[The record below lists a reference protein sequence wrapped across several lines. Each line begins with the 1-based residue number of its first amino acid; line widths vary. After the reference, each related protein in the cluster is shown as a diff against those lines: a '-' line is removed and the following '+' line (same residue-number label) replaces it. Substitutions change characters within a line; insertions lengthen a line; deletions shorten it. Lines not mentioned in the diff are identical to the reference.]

1 MRDEDGEIVLV
12 NVRGKPLL
20 PKRSTGNSSRRTLQ
34 TLLESTVSIA
44 IVTAVMF
51 YLGHVYYQN
60 FFGSFGG
67 PLTFP
72 SVGTNDYLTKAFDL
86 ATTSF
91 VQILVLIWLATFVVL
106 LEVDELIS
114 RVQIVTNVITE
125 QNRVIGSQEWEL
137 RRISREKRRLLK
149 NLRSSNHAS
158 YVSYVSENPGIEIS
172 HKMNWSHWLLRIFP
186 YHVTWRGALGGIT
199 LNLYILLTIV
209 LMVVTA
215 IRLDAMDTDRW
226 IIAGMVATF
235 PLIASL
241 LGKSIFHVVRSRMK
255 SELFARLY
263 FAFVAFLIIVF
274 TAEFF
279 AGSLGRYD
287 ARQFME
293 GHGAG
298 SYLTIFDVRGDRPDL
313 ERMTFRVVIQREG
326 DYYVVPSDQ
335 TDIERATLVVIP
347 KSEIISQ
354 TTEAVEP

>member
-20 PKRSTGNSSRRTLQ
+20 PKKSTGNPSRRTLQ
-34 TLLESTVSIA
+34 ILLESTVSIA

-60 FFGSFGG
+60 FFGSFGA

-72 SVGTNDYLTKAFDL
+72 PMGTNDYLTKSFDL

-91 VQILVLIWLATFVVL
+91 VQILVLIWLVTFVVL
-106 LEVDELIS
+106 LEADELIS
-114 RVQIVTNVITE
+114 RVQVVTNMITE
-125 QNRVIGSQEWEL
+125 QNRVIGSLEWEF
-137 RRISREKRRLLK
+137 RRISRKKRQWLK
-149 NLRSSNHAS
+149 KLESNKHAS
-158 YVSYVSENPGIEIS
+158 YVDHVAKNPGIESS
-172 HKMNWSHWLLRIFP
+172 HKMNWSHWLFRIFP
-186 YHVTWRGALGGIT
+186 YHVTWLGTLGGIT
-199 LNLYILLTIV
+199 LNLYLFLTIV
-209 LMVVTA
+209 LMIVTA
-215 IRLDAMDTDRW
+215 IRLDAMDTDGW
-226 IIAGMVATF
+226 IIAGIVATF

-241 LGKSIFHVVRSRMK
+241 LGKSIFHVIRSRMK
-255 SELFARLY
+255 SQLSARLY

-279 AGSLGRYD
+279 AGSLGRHD

-313 ERMTFRVVIQREG
+313 EGKTFRVVIQREG

>member
-72 SVGTNDYLTKAFDL
+72 SMGTNDYLTKAFDL

-125 QNRVIGSQEWEL
+125 QNLTCPPKTGPQIMRVL
-137 RRISREKRRLLK
+137 
-149 NLRSSNHAS
+149 
-158 YVSYVSENPGIEIS
+158 
-172 HKMNWSHWLLRIFP
+172 
-186 YHVTWRGALGGIT
+186 
-199 LNLYILLTIV
+199 
-209 LMVVTA
+209 
-215 IRLDAMDTDRW
+215 
-226 IIAGMVATF
+226 AG
-235 PLIASL
+235 
-241 LGKSIFHVVRSRMK
+241 
-255 SELFARLY
+255 
-263 FAFVAFLIIVF
+263 
-274 TAEFF
+274 
-279 AGSLGRYD
+279 
-287 ARQFME
+287 
-293 GHGAG
+293 
-298 SYLTIFDVRGDRPDL
+298 
-313 ERMTFRVVIQREG
+313 
-326 DYYVVPSDQ
+326 
-335 TDIERATLVVIP
+335 
-347 KSEIISQ
+347 
-354 TTEAVEP
+354 